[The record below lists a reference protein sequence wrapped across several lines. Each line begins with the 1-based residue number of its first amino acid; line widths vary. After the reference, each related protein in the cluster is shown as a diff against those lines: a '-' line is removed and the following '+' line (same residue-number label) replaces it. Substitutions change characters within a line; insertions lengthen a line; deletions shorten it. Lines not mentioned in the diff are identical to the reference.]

1 LRDDIKSIIA
11 ELSRNYV
18 KKLHL
23 IERLLLSNA
32 DKMHYGKS
40 ENLEKVFEI
49 IRDDAVVIEE
59 ADLIDYDISKAES
72 ALAELIGI
80 KPRALY
86 DHMSGVTGARELVTL
101 RKQVRET
108 IERLFRERNELSDK
122 LKSASRTLKKSI
134 DDITRIRR
142 LKRIKTGKKFNSR

>member
-1 LRDDIKSIIA
+1 
-11 ELSRNYV
+11 
-18 KKLHL
+18 
-23 IERLLLSNA
+23 
-32 DKMHYGKS
+32 MHYGKS

-72 ALAELIGI
+72 AMAELIGI
-80 KPRALY
+80 KPRTLY
-86 DHMSGVTGARELVTL
+86 DHLSGVTEARELVTL

-108 IERLFRERNELSDK
+108 IERLFQERNELSDK

-134 DDITRIRR
+134 DDITRISR
-142 LKRIKTGKKFNSR
+142 LKRIKTGKKFNFR

>member
-1 LRDDIKSIIA
+1 MRDDIKSIIA

-23 IERLLLSNA
+23 IERLLLSDS

-80 KPRALY
+80 KSRTLY
-86 DHMSGVTGARELVTL
+86 DHLSGVMEARELVTL

-108 IERLFRERNELSDK
+108 IERLFQERNELSDK

-134 DDITRIRR
+134 DDITRISR
-142 LKRIKTGKKFNSR
+142 LKRIKTGKKFNFR

>member
-1 LRDDIKSIIA
+1 LRDDIKKIIA
-11 ELSRNYV
+11 EISRNYV

-23 IERLLLSNA
+23 IERLLLSDS

-49 IRDDAVVIEE
+49 IRNDAVIIEE
-59 ADLIDYDISKAES
+59 ANLIDYDISKAES
-72 ALAELIGI
+72 ALADLIGV
-80 KPRALY
+80 KRRTLY
-86 DHMSGVTGARELVTL
+86 EHLGGVTGAQELVTL
-101 RKQVRET
+101 RNQVRET
-108 IERLFRERNELSDK
+108 IERLFQERNELSDK

-142 LKRIKTGKKFNSR
+142 LKRIKTRKKYNSL

>member
-1 LRDDIKSIIA
+1 
-11 ELSRNYV
+11 V

-23 IERLLLSNA
+23 LERLLLSNS
-32 DKMHYGKS
+32 DTLHYDKS

-49 IRDDAVVIEE
+49 IRADAVIIEE
-59 ADLIDYDISKAES
+59 ADLIDCDISKAES

-86 DHMSGVTGARELVTL
+86 AHLSGVTEARELVTL

-108 IERLFRERNELSDK
+108 IERLFQERNELSDK

-134 DDITRIRR
+134 DDISRISR
-142 LKRIKTGKKFNSR
+142 LKRIKTGKKINSR